1 MNTII
6 KWSFLV
12 ASSLSQTVYAQQ
24 PHAAAPMMTI
34 SSQSQPQADETDV
47 KAEMQQ
53 RVISQFKSAYLKQGE
68 PKIAVF
74 WNRQF
79 DDQLSQWQQ
88 DSRSTRKDEFEY
100 NRRYTDKNGNTRS
113 YSFDAH
119 EKSSDYTETR
129 IEQEK
134 RFGMYEHASFG
145 FNSAF
150 TTSMLKVPVQLID
163 RATIMRLTQHNQDL
177 KTHIENDSDYQKIEV
192 AALIDHADYFMEILL
207 ADDMS
212 EEFGWVFL
220 VTVKSTKTGQ
230 IVAMLKS
237 NGSTPYQAKPKEY
250 WVATSNGY
258 EKVSDPLPVT
268 TVEDLGEVLAFETM
282 QSLTQIWQ

>member
-1 MNTII
+1 
-6 KWSFLV
+6 
-12 ASSLSQTVYAQQ
+12 
-24 PHAAAPMMTI
+24 
-34 SSQSQPQADETDV
+34 
-47 KAEMQQ
+47 
-53 RVISQFKSAYLKQGE
+53 
-68 PKIAVF
+68 
-74 WNRQF
+74 
-79 DDQLSQWQQ
+79 
-88 DSRSTRKDEFEY
+88 
-100 NRRYTDKNGNTRS
+100 
-113 YSFDAH
+113 
-119 EKSSDYTETR
+119 
-129 IEQEK
+129 
-134 RFGMYEHASFG
+134 
-145 FNSAF
+145 
-150 TTSMLKVPVQLID
+150 
-163 RATIMRLTQHNQDL
+163 MRLTQHNQDL

-237 NGSTPYQAKPKEY
+237 NGSNPYQAKPKEY